1 MLILYTFSY
10 TLSYACYSDKMHLPS
25 MKTSYKILL
34 GVYLTTLL
42 WLVLFKFSYDIISV
56 LIYHQV
62 RSLNLIPFAG
72 YSHLTSRE
80 MIENFAVF
88 VPFGLLLGMNA
99 KRTSFWRK
107 LGIISALSLFVEL
120 VQYILAIGITDI
132 TDLITNT
139 LGGFVGLI
147 VYHFG
152 SKYIDNRTLDRCIGA
167 IIAIILIAILFLRVF
182 VVKVRY

>member
-1 MLILYTFSY
+1 
-10 TLSYACYSDKMHLPS
+10 
-25 MKTSYKILL
+25 MKIFYKILL
-34 GVYLTTLL
+34 AVYLTMLL

-56 LIYHQV
+56 LMYHQV

-72 YSHLTSRE
+72 YSRLTSRE

-88 VPFGLLLGMNA
+88 VPFGLLLPITAQYIG
-99 KRTSFWRK
+99 FWRK
-107 LGIISALSLFVEL
+107 LGVISALSLFVEL
-120 VQYILAIGITDI
+120 VQFIFAIGITDI

-152 SKYIDNRTLDRCIGA
+152 SKYIDHRILDRCIGI
-167 IIAIILIAILFLRVF
+167 IIAIILIAILYLRVF
-182 VVKVRY
+182 VVRVRY